1 MRAIAVIAAGG
12 SGERLGAQA
21 PKALVVCGGRPLLAW
36 CLDAALAAHGV
47 AGAVVAAHA
56 GALPAFELV
65 AGEAAGRAGKP
76 VVVTPGGPSRSHS
89 VRAAI
94 DAAGQLGV
102 EWDAC
107 AVHDAAR
114 PLATPALFDA
124 CLAGLAD
131 ADCVVAAAP
140 VTDTVKV
147 AGPDMVVTETPVRAE
162 LWAAQ
167 TPQVFTR
174 SCLERALDV
183 DDEHLANATD
193 DASLAE
199 AAGARVKLL
208 QWDGPNHK
216 VTLPGDL
223 DTVGALLAG
232 GV

>member
-12 SGERLGAQA
+12 SGERLGAAA

-36 CLDAALAAHGV
+36 CLDAALAAHTV
-47 AGAVVAAHA
+47 AGAVVAASD
-56 GALPAFELV
+56 GALPAFELI
-65 AGEAAGRAGKP
+65 ADEAADRAGKP
-76 VVVTPGGPSRSHS
+76 AAVAVGGASRSHS
-89 VRAAI
+89 VRAAV

-102 EWDAC
+102 AWDAY

-124 CLAGLAD
+124 CLAELVD

-147 AGPDMVVTETPVRAE
+147 AGPNMMVTGTPDRST

-167 TPQVFTR
+167 TPQAFTR
-174 SCLERALDV
+174 KCLEQALDV
-183 DDEHLANATD
+183 DDERLAQATD

-208 QWDGPNHK
+208 CYDRPNNK

-223 DTVGALLAG
+223 DVVGALLSGKA
-232 GV
+232 